1 VAKKKSFM
9 KWTAELAV
17 SSAPHKH
24 IHSKFREMVLK
35 ITKLLIQYKSD
46 INARDISNQT
56 PLHFAAVYGD
66 SDIMELLVSNLY
78 LKKSLVTN
86 VLHKKR

>member
-1 VAKKKSFM
+1 MKKKSFM
-9 KWTAELAV
+9 TLTVKPAV
-17 SSAPHKH
+17 SSATKKR
-24 IHSKFREMVLK
+24 IESELREMKLK

-66 SDIMELLVSNLY
+66 SAIMELMVSILY
-78 LKKSLVTN
+78 
-86 VLHKKR
+86 